1 MIKVENGSFSWG
13 FKVKKDE
20 VADAKKA
27 LKDRIDL
34 EEDQTPVLAEV
45 NLDLK
50 YNDKLVVVGKIG

>member
-1 MIKVENGSFSWG
+1 MIRVENGSFSWG

-20 VADAKKA
+20 VTDQKKA

-34 EEDQTPVLAEV
+34 EEDQTPVLAQV

-50 YNDKLVVVGKIG
+50 YNDTLVVVGKIG